1 MFRYLLFCLS
11 FLWASVAMA
20 QMNPIVYKALSD
32 QERYRVT
39 DTYLTTHWLDFYD
52 PKQTVVAA
60 DLAMMRAE
68 ATDPKTACLLRFFQF
83 RNQTF
88 ERTKHAQT
96 AKAAVEA
103 MRDVLTFAQA
113 NNLPAEEGISWL
125 LLSLVTQEHVSSM
138 DERTRRLRIYEGVVR
153 GLTLLESLPPTALD
167 EYHGGT
173 YFLDHH
179 LMHMGIYLFRIE
191 EYSLALRMFSLG
203 HRTGH
208 PSFSPDNSHFK
219 GYDHFEWNFLNDI
232 GACYQRMNRLTEAAV
247 WYRKAYEFGKYH
259 HTPIQEV
266 VSYGNIGVV
275 LTKQKRPLAA
285 LPYLERAAVET
296 RRLHDN
302 ESEFNV
308 AVPLAETYLTL
319 NQPEKAHLM
328 LRRAV
333 VLHDSL
339 KKAQYM
345 PPTDST
351 LLIPLFAGLG
361 SVYQQRGNLS
371 KALFYSQL
379 SNRLSQQHAQ
389 VNDTRLY
396 RIKQEKLEA
405 GAYMAKLN
413 RLESD
418 RKTTLRWRNG
428 VVMGLVVALLVTLMY
443 LYRQRQRRRQAEQQ
457 LGSFTQEVRE
467 KMKPLNQ
474 LQPTTEDPRAVHDTL
489 PQVAELI
496 RSVILTDADWDRF
509 RTLFDQVHPTYIL
522 RVRQLYPTLTPA
534 EIRLIC
540 LTHLAL
546 STKEMANMLGVSA
559 DTIVKT
565 RYRIR
570 KKANLPEGSN
580 LAEAFGFI

>member
-1 MFRYLLFCLS
+1 
-11 FLWASVAMA
+11 MA
-20 QMNPIVYKALSD
+20 QVDPVAYNALSS
-32 QERYRVT
+32 QARYRFT
-39 DTYLTTHWLDFYD
+39 DRYLTTHWLDFYD

-96 AKAAVEA
+96 AQAAVGA

-113 NNLPAEEGISWL
+113 NNLTAEEGVSWL
-125 LLSLVTQEHVSSM
+125 LLSLVTREHVSHM
-138 DERTRRLRIYEGVVR
+138 DERTRRLQIYEGVVR
-153 GLTLLESLPPTALD
+153 GLTLLESLPPAALD
-167 EYHGGT
+167 DYHGGT

-179 LMHMGIYLFRIE
+179 LMYMGIYLFRIE
-191 EYSLALRMFSLG
+191 EYGLALRMFSLG

-219 GYDHFEWNFLNDI
+219 GYDYFEWNFLNDI
-232 GACYQRMNRLTEAAV
+232 GACYQRMNRLNEAAA

-259 HTPIQEV
+259 RTPIQEV

-275 LTKQKRPLAA
+275 LAKQKRPLAA
-285 LPYLERAAVET
+285 LPYLERASVET
-296 RRLHDN
+296 RRLQDT

-319 NQPEKAHLM
+319 NRPEKAYLM

-351 LLIPLFAGLG
+351 LLISLFAGLG

-379 SNRLSQQHAQ
+379 SNRLSEQHAQ
-389 VNDTRLY
+389 VDDTRRY

-413 RLESD
+413 RLERD
-418 RKTTLRWRNG
+418 RQTNLRWRNG
-428 VVMGLVVALLVTLMY
+428 LVVGLLGALLVTLMY
-443 LYRQRQRRRQAEQQ
+443 LYRQGQRRRQAEQQ
-457 LGSFTQEVRE
+457 LLLFTQEVRQ
-467 KMKPLNQ
+467 KMEPLNQ
-474 LQPTTEDPRAVHDTL
+474 LQRTAEAPHTVQDTL
-489 PQVAELI
+489 PQVAALI

-509 RTLFDQVHPTYIL
+509 RALFDQVYPTYLL
-522 RVRQLYPTLTPA
+522 RLRRQYPTLTPA
-534 EIRLIC
+534 ETRLIC
-540 LTHLAL
+540 LTQLAL

-570 KKANLPEGSN
+570 KKVNLPEGSN
-580 LAEAFGFI
+580 LAEVFVAT